1 MSTYAPIVTLDG
13 QAKVADAIENSGNV
27 NISHIGVG
35 DGGGAPIVPL
45 ETMVA
50 LTNEVWRGAITS
62 AGRDPGDPTRVIF
75 TATIPLEAGPFVI
88 REIAAF
94 TSDGKLFAIGSYPEQ
109 QKPTAAQGAVS
120 SIEIEFVVVVAEAAS
135 VTLAIAPSQLTYL
148 NNLARIP
155 FYGVDAITNDPPS
168 DPAPGDMVIVGTNP
182 NGAFFGHAHKVAM
195 WNSSLWAVAAAP
207 IGTVCGL
214 PDGSYYRFDGT
225 KWVIWNAGQGKPGL
239 IDLALFEK
247 MPFYPEIM
255 TAQARLAITDNG
267 DGSVTVAAGQTI
279 RWRGFR
285 DFATGD
291 HAEAAR
297 TFATLASKTYHLR
310 WYPPGHGDAA
320 NAANYPNGRF
330 VLKDLAAAGYNPS
343 SKADADVSFDTGFDD
358 VLLARIVTSSIGAIT
373 ITPLVNKHALKK
385 TVRVEGPTT
394 SGDSGSLIFSGA
406 TTLDWS
412 RQPQLSAVTGNVKA
426 NTPSPAGALD
436 GYAGWVD
443 NIVVT
448 RYAASGRATTDW
460 VTGSTLAG
468 AAAYIDFSLSA

>member
-267 DGSVTVAAGQTI
+267 DGSVTVAAGQII

-330 VLKDLAAAGYNPS
+330 VLKDLAAAGYNPD

-358 VLLARIVTSSIGAIT
+358 VLIARVVTGPTGVIAITSLANKHRLAFSKRVAGSPAVGPSGSFNLTVTEPINWSRRPTVAAIDGNIGA
-373 ITPLVNKHALKK
+373 N
-385 TVRVEGPTT
+385 
-394 SGDSGSLIFSGA
+394 S
-406 TTLDWS
+406 
-412 RQPQLSAVTGNVKA
+412 
-426 NTPSPAGALD
+426 PSPAGGLD
-436 GYAGWVD
+436 GYAGYLTGASTD
-443 NIVVT
+443 
-448 RYAASGRATTDW
+448 RYSATGSVISDW
-460 VTGSTLAG
+460 VTGNANASVAGYITFDLA
-468 AAAYIDFSLSA
+468 A